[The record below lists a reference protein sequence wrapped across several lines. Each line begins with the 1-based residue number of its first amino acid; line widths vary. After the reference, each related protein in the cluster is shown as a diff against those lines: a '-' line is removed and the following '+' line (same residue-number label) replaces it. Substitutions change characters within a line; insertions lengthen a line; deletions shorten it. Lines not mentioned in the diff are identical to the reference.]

1 LERFEFPRSSP
12 PEHIMRAAFA
22 ALPLAG
28 LVAGVLFVSFGHAA
42 DDLERAVPVAE
53 REVIT
58 VEAQHAGGVIV
69 LGGTVMPETIV
80 NLSAQMPGDVEFVAG
95 SEGDAF
101 VRGDRLVALDTT
113 ALRAK
118 RRQAE
123 AQLASADAG
132 HRNALVQYGREVV
145 SPHGQADSM
154 MGGVPGM
161 MSMFTDPMRSMAGR
175 GSPGADRHSSL
186 YGQGVQIET
195 ARNAVEQARAALREV
210 DQALENA
217 VSYAPFDGVILRKM
231 VERGDI
237 VQPGMPLV
245 SFGDIT
251 RLQLRVDVPNS
262 VLPAVR
268 SNAEFLIK
276 LDNNSAPVS
285 ATLDRVFPMAEAGAH
300 TTTVKFNLPAGV
312 GAHSGQYAEV
322 LVPDPSQTAQ
332 PHPAIPESAILWRG
346 SLPSVF
352 LVEEHGGLRLR
363 LIRIGDRTPDGRI
376 SVVSGIRVGDRILA
390 NPAAGTRSGS

>member
-1 LERFEFPRSSP
+1 
-12 PEHIMRAAFA
+12 MKAAFA
-22 ALPLAG
+22 ALPIVG
-28 LVAGVLFVSFGHAA
+28 LVAGVLFVSFGQAA
-42 DDLERAVPVAE
+42 GDPEVPVSA
-53 REVIT
+53 VAQTVVT
-58 VEAQHAGGVIV
+58 VEARHAGGVIV

-95 SEGDAF
+95 AEGDAF
-101 VRGDRLVALDTT
+101 ARGDRLVALDTT

-123 AQLASADAG
+123 TQLASADAG
-132 HRNALVQYGREVV
+132 YRNAMVQYSREVV
-145 SPHGQADSM
+145 SPHGQSDSM

-161 MSMFTDPMRSMAGR
+161 MSMFTDPMRSMTGR
-175 GSPGADRHSSL
+175 GSPGADRHSTL
-186 YGQGVQIET
+186 YGQAVQVET
-195 ARNAVEQARAALREV
+195 ARNAVEQARAALREL

-217 VSYAPFDGVILRKM
+217 VSYAPFDGMILRKM

-245 SFGDIT
+245 SFGDIR

-268 SNAEFLIK
+268 SNEAFLIK
-276 LDNNSAPVS
+276 LDDNAAPVN
-285 ATLDRVFPMAEAGAH
+285 ATLDRVFPMAEPGAH
-300 TTTVKFNLPAGV
+300 TTTVKFNLPEGC

-322 LVPDPSQTAQ
+322 LIPDPNQAAQ

-352 LVEEHGGLRLR
+352 LVDDDGDLRLR
-363 LIRIGDRTPDGRI
+363 LIRIGDRTLDGRI
-376 SVVSGIRVGDRILA
+376 SVISGIRVGDRILA

>member
-1 LERFEFPRSSP
+1 
-12 PEHIMRAAFA
+12 MKAVFA
-22 ALPLAG
+22 ALPFAG
-28 LVAGVLFVSFGHAA
+28 LMAGVIVLSFGQAA
-42 DDLERAVPVAE
+42 GDPVEAAPTLE

-58 VEAQHAGGVIV
+58 VKAQHATGLIV

-80 NLSAQMPGDVEFVAG
+80 SLSAQLPGDVEFVAG

-101 VRGDRLVALDTT
+101 RHGERLVALDTT

-123 AQLASADAG
+123 AQLASADAAY
-132 HRNALVQYGREVV
+132 RNAMVQYSREVV

-161 MSMFTDPMRSMAGR
+161 MSLFTDPMRSMTGR

-186 YGQGVQIET
+186 YGQGVQVET
-195 ARNAVEQARAALREV
+195 ARNAVEQARAALREL

-217 VSYAPFDGVILRKM
+217 VSYAPFDGVILKKM

-245 SFGDIT
+245 TFADIS

-262 VLPAVR
+262 ALSVVR
-268 SNAEFLIK
+268 STEEFLIK
-276 LDNNSAPVS
+276 LDDNAAPVR
-285 ATLDRVFPMAEAGAH
+285 ATLDRVFPMAEPGAH
-300 TTTVKFNLPAGV
+300 TTTVKFNLPPES

-322 LVPDPSQTAQ
+322 LIPDASQTIQ
-332 PHPAIPESAILWRG
+332 PHPAIPETAILWRG

-352 LVEEHGGLRLR
+352 LVEDNGDLRLR

-376 SVVSGIRVGDRILA
+376 SVISGIRVGDRILA

>member
-1 LERFEFPRSSP
+1 MKS
-12 PEHIMRAAFA
+12 AFA
-22 ALPLAG
+22 ALPVAG
-28 LVAGVLFVSFGHAA
+28 LVAGVLFVSFGQAVGDPEVAA
-42 DDLERAVPVAE
+42 PAAE
-53 REVIT
+53 HEVIT

-101 VRGDRLVALDTT
+101 MRGDRLVALDTT

-123 AQLASADAG
+123 TQLASADAG
-132 HRNALVQYGREVV
+132 YRNAMVQYSREVV

-161 MSMFTDPMRSMAGR
+161 MSLFTDPMRSMTGR

-186 YGQGVQIET
+186 YGQAVQVET
-195 ARNAVEQARAALREV
+195 ARNAVEQARAALREL

-245 SFGDIT
+245 SFGDIS

-262 VLPAVR
+262 VLPVVR
-268 SNAEFLIK
+268 SNEEFLIK
-276 LDNNSAPVS
+276 LDDNAAPVS
-285 ATLDRVFPMAEAGAH
+285 ATLDRVFPMAEPGAH
-300 TTTVKFNLPAGV
+300 TTTVKFNLPEGC

-322 LVPDPSQTAQ
+322 LIPDPSQTAQ

-352 LVEEHGGLRLR
+352 LVEEDGDLRLR
-363 LIRIGDRTPDGRI
+363 LIRIGDRAPDGRI
-376 SVVSGIRVGDRILA
+376 SVISGIRVGDRILA

>member
-1 LERFEFPRSSP
+1 
-12 PEHIMRAAFA
+12 MKAAFA
-22 ALPLAG
+22 ALPIVG
-28 LVAGVLFVSFGHAA
+28 LVAGVLFVSFGQAA
-42 DDLERAVPVAE
+42 GDPEVPVSAVAQT
-53 REVIT
+53 VIT

-95 SEGDAF
+95 AEGDAF
-101 VRGDRLVALDTT
+101 ARGDRLVALDTT

-123 AQLASADAG
+123 TQLASADAG
-132 HRNALVQYGREVV
+132 YRNAMVQYSREVV
-145 SPHGQADSM
+145 SPHGQSDSM

-161 MSMFTDPMRSMAGR
+161 MSMFTDPMRSMTGR
-175 GSPGADRHSSL
+175 GSPGADRHSTL
-186 YGQGVQIET
+186 YGQAVQVET
-195 ARNAVEQARAALREV
+195 ARNAVEQARAALREL

-217 VSYAPFDGVILRKM
+217 VSYAPFDGMILRKM

-237 VQPGMPLV
+237 AQPGMPLV
-245 SFGDIT
+245 SFGDIR

-268 SNAEFLIK
+268 SNEAFLIK
-276 LDNNSAPVS
+276 LDDNAAPVN
-285 ATLDRVFPMAEAGAH
+285 ATLDRVFPMAEPGAH
-300 TTTVKFNLPAGV
+300 TTTVKFNLPEGC

-322 LVPDPSQTAQ
+322 LIPDPNQAAQ

-352 LVEEHGGLRLR
+352 LVDDDGDLRLR
-363 LIRIGDRTPDGRI
+363 LIRIGDRTLDGRI
-376 SVVSGIRVGDRILA
+376 SVISGIRVGDRILA